1 MISLILTGCG
11 NGKDDPLLR
20 DINGHS
26 FHFSDLRGKWVFINY
41 WATWCGPC
49 KKEIPQLNQFYESN
63 KQKDVVVFGVNY
75 DQVPSKEIKI
85 MAKNLNIDYPTLAL
99 DPAKS
104 LGLGDIPG
112 IPVTFLFDPK
122 GVLVKTLYGEQ
133 TTKSLE
139 AVLSQTK
146 SS

>member
-1 MISLILTGCG
+1 MTIKAIKYLLILMISLILTGCG

-85 MAKNLNIDYPTLAL
+85 MAAYSAKANTANHIPEYSTKK
-99 DPAKS
+99 PATSSASPSGKS
-104 LGLGDIPG
+104 
-112 IPVTFLFDPK
+112 K
-122 GVLVKTLYGEQ
+122 GERLHSAAPEIK
-133 TTKSLE
+133 
-139 AVLSQTK
+139 
-146 SS
+146 